1 MEKTTNKREIN
12 LKGETADNAI
22 GFRIETNG
30 YKENL
35 FDLYIFMLKVYML
48 HVQAS
53 RNLDDGV

>member
-1 MEKTTNKREIN
+1 MAQRMEKTTNKREIN

-35 FDLYIFMLKVYML
+35 FDLYIYLF
-48 HVQAS
+48 
-53 RNLDDGV
+53 